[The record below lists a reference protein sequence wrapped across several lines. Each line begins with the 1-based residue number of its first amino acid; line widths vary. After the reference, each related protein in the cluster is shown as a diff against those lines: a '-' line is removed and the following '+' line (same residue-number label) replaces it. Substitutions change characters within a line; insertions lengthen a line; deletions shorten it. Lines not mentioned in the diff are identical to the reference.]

1 MESSGLQPEFA
12 KLLGRL
18 ADDSL
23 DSEGIAQLGE
33 MLEADAALRK
43 YFVEYCQM
51 HALLRSEHGLLSA
64 WSPAYARSSSIVGR
78 NARWVTVNISR
89 VAAVAALLLMV
100 AGITIVT
107 YGRMHRPFRGAETAV
122 LSKAVAARF
131 AYGPNGETMPAAG
144 TQLRQGLYE
153 LCDGL
158 AQFEYPSGAIVVA
171 RAPVTFELV
180 DQACVRLVDGQLSAH
195 VPPAAKGF
203 RIEAPGATVID
214 LGTDFGVEAVKD
226 FESEVHVFK
235 GDVLVDLHGE
245 KNKQEDRLH
254 LVTGEATRVDSVTGM
269 PSGINLDEDRFVR
282 SLRDEP
288 SSYSQLVLQMK
299 PAVYYRMEP
308 TEDGRHLADFSGN
321 GAEATIH
328 LGRAKAPV
336 WTSGKVGSAFKLGG
350 PAQQTYAVAPEYP
363 QATGDTLSVVAWV
376 YARSRP
382 RWASIAKN
390 WAGGASDRGQFHFG
404 LREDSGELEAHIEDD
419 SGTEITVHDREP
431 LPLNTWHQ
439 VAFVADGETLRLYR
453 NGVEIDSHPYRHLH
467 RDPRIVALAI
477 GTKLNLEADAPE
489 ERDFNMWDG
498 NLDELAIFNHPL
510 NPEQIRVLYKLGN
523 QVM

>member
-1 MESSGLQPEFA
+1 
-12 KLLGRL
+12 
-18 ADDSL
+18 
-23 DSEGIAQLGE
+23 
-33 MLEADAALRK
+33 
-43 YFVEYCQM
+43 
-51 HALLRSEHGLLSA
+51 
-64 WSPAYARSSSIVGR
+64 
-78 NARWVTVNISR
+78 
-89 VAAVAALLLMV
+89 
-100 AGITIVT
+100 
-107 YGRMHRPFRGAETAV
+107 
-122 LSKAVAARF
+122 
-131 AYGPNGETMPAAG
+131 
-144 TQLRQGLYE
+144 LYE
-153 LCDGL
+153 LRDGL
-158 AQFEYPSGAIVVA
+158 AQFEYPSGAVVVA

-180 DQACVRLVDGQLSAH
+180 DATCIRLADGQLSAH

-226 FESEVHVFK
+226 RDSEVHVFK

-245 KNKQEDRLH
+245 KNQREDRVH
-254 LVTGEATRVDSVTGM
+254 LVTGEATRVDCVTGM
-269 PSGINLDEDRFVR
+269 PSGIDLDEDRFVR

-288 SSYSQLVLQMK
+288 SSYSQYVLQMK

-308 TEDGRHLADFSGN
+308 TGDGRHLTDFSGN

-328 LGRAKAPV
+328 LGRAKTPV
-336 WTSGKVGSAFKLGG
+336 WTSGKVGSALKLGG
-350 PAQQTYAVAPEYP
+350 PGQQTYASAPEYP

-390 WAGGASDRGQFHFG
+390 WAGGANDRGQFHFG

-439 VAFVADGETLRLYR
+439 VAFVADGTTLRLYR
-453 NGVEIDSHPYRHLH
+453 NGIEIDSRPYHHLH
-467 RDPRIVALAI
+467 RDPRILALAI
-477 GTKLNLEADAPE
+477 GTKLNLEGDAPE

-498 NLDELAIFNHPL
+498 NLDELAIFNHGL
-510 NPEQIRVLYKLGN
+510 TVDQLHLLYKSGS
-523 QVM
+523 QVSN

>member
-1 MESSGLQPEFA
+1 MDSSIFHPEFA
-12 KLLGRL
+12 QLLGRL
-18 ADDSL
+18 SDDRL
-23 DSEGIAQLGE
+23 DSEGVAQLGKL
-33 MLEADAALRK
+33 LEADPELRK

-64 WSPAYARSSSIVGR
+64 WSPAYATTSSISAR
-78 NARWVTVNISR
+78 TARWMTVNMAR
-89 VAAVAALLLMV
+89 VAAVAALVLV
-100 AGITIVT
+100 AVGIAIVS
-107 YGRMHRPFRGAETAV
+107 YGRLHQPYRGAETAV

-131 AYGPNGETMPAAG
+131 IYGSNGETLPVAG

-153 LCDGL
+153 LRDGL

-180 DQACVRLVDGQLSAH
+180 DGACVRLVDGQLSAH
-195 VPPAAKGF
+195 VPQSAKGF

-214 LGTDFGVEAVKD
+214 LGTDFGVQAVKD
-226 FESEVHVFK
+226 RESEVHVFK
-235 GDVLVDLHGE
+235 GDVLVDLHGD
-245 KNKQEDRLH
+245 KNKWEDRVH
-254 LVTGEATRVDSVTGM
+254 LVTGEATRVDYVTGM
-269 PSGINLDEDRFVR
+269 PSGIDLDEDRFVR

-288 SSYSQLVLQMK
+288 SSYSRLVLQMK

-308 TEDGRHLADFSGN
+308 TSDGRHLTDFSGN

-328 LGRAKAPV
+328 LGRATTPV
-336 WTSGKVGSAFKLGG
+336 WTSGKVGSALRLGG
-350 PAQQTYAVAPEYP
+350 PAQQTYASVSEYP
-363 QATGDTLSVVAWV
+363 QATGDTLSAVAWV

-439 VAFVADGETLRLYR
+439 VAFVADGTTLRLYR

-467 RDPRIVALAI
+467 RDPRILALAI
-477 GTKLNLEADAPE
+477 GTKLNLEGDAPE

-498 NLDELAIFNHPL
+498 NLDELAIFNHTL
-510 NPEQIRVLYKLGN
+510 SSEQIRALYKLAN
-523 QVM
+523 RAN